1 MPIWATH
8 ASLISQIRET
18 AKRGRATMA
27 FEDQELLR
35 KIQRIRAEWWQVDLV
50 LMKAG
55 ARSPS
60 KNTLL
65 KDAPQIVALFDEYGR
80 DAVLAAVKESN
91 AHLAAVLMRVIN
103 SDDRGRG

>member
-1 MPIWATH
+1 
-8 ASLISQIRET
+8 
-18 AKRGRATMA
+18 MA
-27 FEDQELLR
+27 LEDHDRELLR
-35 KIQRIRAEWWQVDLV
+35 KIHRIRSEWWEVGLV

-60 KNTLL
+60 ENVLL

-91 AHLAAVLMRVIN
+91 AHLAAELMRAIN
-103 SDDRGRG
+103 SDGATDKGRG